1 MNNMNTTTKQ
11 LLKATII
18 ACIAV
23 VTITLL
29 VCNPKHSNNDMAQ
42 NGNLRRLD
50 DSIAALAPS
59 ALQAIEKG
67 MNEADDSTTYYEYML
82 RKALFYSLTEHP
94 ERADTL
100 IDSVKTFVTQQDDGY
115 YATNGTCLSPRLN
128 SLMAGAKAC
137 QAARYMSN
145 HRDPRRIVALNKET
159 YNLLLNSNSKH
170 NLPKTCAN
178 MADAYMLCN
187 DLPNAAKWYQRALFL
202 VDSLELPQKEN
213 ITLYMGLAQIYVT
226 LRNYYKAKFY
236 NDQTEPH
243 VKEMSPSMQAYYVN
257 NLGNYYYFQGDYK
270 NALQTFLRMKK
281 LLEQHGMVRT
291 FDMYLCKINLA
302 DVYLNLGKLNDATA
316 MLDDVE
322 PYFRAQGDNTS
333 IYYCNTIRFGIA
345 VRAGRKKEAGRL
357 MADKTDESLIPYTL
371 VNIRNKYK
379 RRYYELTGNYDKAYA
394 LLNRS
399 IAYNDSIEH
408 NLSNMRTAE
417 IMSRFTTDTL
427 QLHRDLAIEHKN
439 AEIQSIKFTST
450 LAISIAV
457 TSILL
462 LILWYLYLRKRR
474 FKIQLRMMSLKLDNV
489 RNRISPHFMF
499 NVLNNR
505 IIKSDVKESNEL
517 TELAQLIRA
526 NLDMSSTLGVELQKE
541 LEFVQQ
547 YIRVES
553 YLMGDDFHFNIDI
566 APDVD
571 ASSVRIP
578 SMFIQIMTEN
588 SIKHAL
594 RNKEGIKLL
603 SITVRREQHNT
614 VIKVTDNGPGF
625 NPATLRRKTGMNII
639 SQTIAVIN
647 VRNKDKIRFAIRN
660 IYSPDGQQTKGC
672 EATLKVPDG
681 VKIESNKQSYRV
693 KQTI

>member
-50 DSIAALAPS
+50 DSIATLAPS
-59 ALQAIEKG
+59 ALQAIERG
-67 MNEADDSTTYYEYML
+67 MNEANDSTTYYEYVL
-82 RKALFYSLTEHP
+82 REARYYSLTERP

-100 IDSVKTFVTQQDDGY
+100 IDRVTAFVMHQDDGY
-115 YATNGTCLSPRLN
+115 YAINGTCLSPRLN

-145 HRDPRRIVALNKET
+145 HRNPRRIVALNRET

-178 MADAYMLCN
+178 MADAFLLCN
-187 DLPNAAKWYQRALFL
+187 DLPNAAKWYRRALFL
-202 VDSLELPQKEN
+202 VDSLDLPQKEN
-213 ITLYMGLAQIYVT
+213 ITLYMGLAQIYLT
-226 LRNYYKAKFY
+226 LRNYNKAKLY
-236 NDQTEPH
+236 YDQTEPH
-243 VKEMSPSMQAYYVN
+243 VKEMSPSMQAYYIN
-257 NLGNYYYFQGDYK
+257 NLGNFYYFQGDYK
-270 NALQTFLRMKK
+270 HALLTFLRMKK
-281 LLEQHGMVRT
+281 MLERHGMVRT

-345 VRAGRKKEAGRL
+345 VRAGRMQEAGRL

-371 VNIRNKYK
+371 VNIRNRYK

-408 NLSNMRTAE
+408 NLSNMRSAE

-474 FKIQLRMMSLKLDNV
+474 FKMQLRMMNLKLDNI

-614 VIKVTDNGPGF
+614 VIRVTDNGPGF

-681 VKIESNKQSYRV
+681 VKIE
-693 KQTI
+693 

>member
-42 NGNLRRLD
+42 NGNMRWLD

-59 ALQAIEKG
+59 ALQAIERG
-67 MNEADDSTTYYEYML
+67 MNEANDSTTYYEYVL
-82 RKALFYSLTEHP
+82 REARYYSLTERP

-100 IDSVKTFVTQQDDGY
+100 IDRVTAFVMHQDDGY
-115 YATNGTCLSPRLN
+115 YAINGTCLSPRLN
-128 SLMAGAKAC
+128 SLIAGTKAC
-137 QAARYMSN
+137 QAARDMSC
-145 HRDPRRIVALNKET
+145 HRDPRHIVSLYNDT
-159 YNLLLNSNSKH
+159 YQLLLNSNSKH

-178 MADAYMLCN
+178 MADAFLLCN
-187 DLPNAAKWYQRALFL
+187 DLPNAAKWYRRALFL
-202 VDSLELPQKEN
+202 VDSLDLPQKEN
-213 ITLYMGLAQIYVT
+213 ITLYMGLAQIYLT
-226 LRNYYKAKFY
+226 LRNYNKAKLY
-236 NDQTEPH
+236 YDQTKPH
-243 VKEMSPSMQAYYVN
+243 VKDMSPSMQAYYIN
-257 NLGNYYYFQGDYK
+257 NLGNFYYFQGDYK
-270 NALQTFLRMKK
+270 HALLTFLRMKK
-281 LLEQHGMVRT
+281 MLEQHGMVRT

-302 DVYLNLGKLNDATA
+302 DVFLNLGKLNDATA

-345 VRAGRKKEAGRL
+345 VRAGRMQEAGRL
-357 MADKTDESLIPYTL
+357 MANKTDESLIPYTL
-371 VNIRNKYK
+371 VNIRNRYK

-408 NLSNMRTAE
+408 NLSNMRTTE

-474 FKIQLRMMSLKLDNV
+474 FKIQLRMMNLKLDNI

-578 SMFIQIMTEN
+578 SMFIQILTEN
-588 SIKHAL
+588 AIKHAL

-614 VIKVTDNGPGF
+614 VIRVTDNGPGF

-681 VKIESNKQSYRV
+681 VKIE
-693 KQTI
+693 

>member
-59 ALQAIEKG
+59 ALQAIERG
-67 MNEADDSTTYYEYML
+67 MNEANDSTTYYEYVL
-82 RKALFYSLTEHP
+82 REARYYSLTERP

-100 IDSVKTFVTQQDDGY
+100 IDRVTAFVMHQDDGY
-115 YATNGTCLSPRLN
+115 YAINGTCLSPRLN

-145 HRDPRRIVALNKET
+145 HRDPRRIVALNNET

-178 MADAYMLCN
+178 MADAYLLCN
-187 DLPNAAKWYQRALFL
+187 DLPNAAKWYRRALFL
-202 VDSLELPQKEN
+202 VDSLDLPQKEN
-213 ITLYMGLAQIYVT
+213 ITLYMGLAQIYLT
-226 LRNYYKAKFY
+226 LRDYNKAKLY
-236 NDQTEPH
+236 YDQTEPH
-243 VKEMSPSMQAYYVN
+243 VKDMSPSMQAYYIN
-257 NLGNYYYFQGDYK
+257 NLGNFYYFQGDYK
-270 NALQTFLRMKK
+270 HALLTFLRMKK
-281 LLEQHGMVRT
+281 MLEQHGMVRT

-302 DVYLNLGKLNDATA
+302 DVFLNLGKLNDATA

-345 VRAGRKKEAGRL
+345 VRAGRMQEAGRI
-357 MADKTDESLIPYTL
+357 MADKIDESLIPYTL
-371 VNIRNKYK
+371 VNIRNRYK

-474 FKIQLRMMSLKLDNV
+474 LKIQLRMMNLKLDNI

-505 IIKSDVKESNEL
+505 IIKSDIKESNEL

-571 ASSVRIP
+571 AGSVRIP
-578 SMFIQIMTEN
+578 SMFIQILTEN
-588 SIKHAL
+588 AIKHAL

-614 VIKVTDNGPGF
+614 VIRVTDNGPGF
-625 NPATLRRKTGMNII
+625 NHATLRRKTGMNII

-681 VKIESNKQSYRV
+681 VKIE
-693 KQTI
+693 

>member
-59 ALQAIEKG
+59 ALQAIERG
-67 MNEADDSTTYYEYML
+67 MNEANDSTTYYEYVL
-82 RKALFYSLTEHP
+82 REARYYRLTERP

-100 IDSVKTFVTQQDDGY
+100 IDRVTAFVMHQDDGY
-115 YATNGTCLSPRLN
+115 YAINGTCLSPRLN

-145 HRDPRRIVALNKET
+145 HRDPRRIVALNRET

-178 MADAYMLCN
+178 MADAYLLCN
-187 DLPNAAKWYQRALFL
+187 DLPNAAKWYRRALFL
-202 VDSLELPQKEN
+202 VDSLDLPQKEN
-213 ITLYMGLAQIYVT
+213 ITLYMGLAQIYLT
-226 LRNYYKAKFY
+226 LRNYNKAKLY
-236 NDQTEPH
+236 YDQTEPH
-243 VKEMSPSMQAYYVN
+243 VKEMSPSMQAYYIN
-257 NLGNYYYFQGDYK
+257 NLGNFYYFQGDYK
-270 NALQTFLRMKK
+270 HALLTFLRMKK
-281 LLEQHGMVRT
+281 MLEQHGMVRT

-302 DVYLNLGKLNDATA
+302 DVFLNLGKLNDATA

-345 VRAGRKKEAGRL
+345 VRAGRMQEAGRL

-371 VNIRNKYK
+371 VNIRNRYK

-394 LLNRS
+394 LLNKS

-408 NLSNMRTAE
+408 NLSNMRSAE

-474 FKIQLRMMSLKLDNV
+474 FKIQLRMMNLKLDNI

-578 SMFIQIMTEN
+578 SMFIQILTEN
-588 SIKHAL
+588 AIKHAL

-614 VIKVTDNGPGF
+614 VIRVTDNGPGF

-681 VKIESNKQSYRV
+681 VKIE
-693 KQTI
+693 

>member
-59 ALQAIEKG
+59 ALQAIERG
-67 MNEADDSTTYYEYML
+67 MNEANDSTTYYEYVL
-82 RKALFYSLTEHP
+82 REARYYRLTERP

-100 IDSVKTFVTQQDDGY
+100 IDRVTAFVMHQDDGY
-115 YATNGTCLSPRLN
+115 YAINGTCLSPRLN

-178 MADAYMLCN
+178 MADAYLLCN
-187 DLPNAAKWYQRALFL
+187 DLPNAAKWYRRALFL
-202 VDSLELPQKEN
+202 VDSLDLPQKEN

-226 LRNYYKAKFY
+226 LRNYDKAKLY
-236 NDQTEPH
+236 YDQTEPH
-243 VKEMSPSMQAYYVN
+243 VKEMSPSMQAYYTN
-257 NLGNYYYFQGDYK
+257 NLGNYYYYQDDYK
-270 NALQTFLRMKK
+270 NALQSFLRMKK

-322 PYFRAQGDNTS
+322 PYFRAHGDNTS

-345 VRAGRKKEAGRL
+345 VRAGRMQEAGRI

-371 VNIRNKYK
+371 VNIRNRYK

-394 LLNRS
+394 LLNKS

-427 QLHRDLAIEHKN
+427 QLHHDLAIEHKN

-474 FKIQLRMMSLKLDNV
+474 FKVQLRMMNLKLDNV

-578 SMFIQIMTEN
+578 SMFIQILTEN
-588 SIKHAL
+588 AIKHAL

-614 VIKVTDNGPGF
+614 VIRVTDNGPGF
-625 NPATLRRKTGMNII
+625 NHATLHRKTGMNII

-681 VKIESNKQSYRV
+681 VKIE
-693 KQTI
+693 

>member
-59 ALQAIEKG
+59 ALQAIERG
-67 MNEADDSTTYYEYML
+67 MNEANDSTTYYEYVL
-82 RKALFYSLTEHP
+82 REARYYSLTERP

-100 IDSVKTFVTQQDDGY
+100 IDRVTAFVMHQDDGY
-115 YATNGTCLSPRLN
+115 YAINGTCLSPRLN
-128 SLMAGAKAC
+128 SLIAGAKAC

-145 HRDPRRIVALNKET
+145 HRDPRRIVALNRET
-159 YNLLLNSNSKH
+159 YNLLLNSDSKH

-187 DLPNAAKWYQRALFL
+187 DLPNAAKWYRRALFL
-202 VDSLELPQKEN
+202 VDSLDLPQKEN
-213 ITLYMGLAQIYVT
+213 ITLYMGLAQIYLT
-226 LRNYYKAKFY
+226 LRNYNKAKLY
-236 NDQTEPH
+236 YDQTEPH
-243 VKEMSPSMQAYYVN
+243 VKEMSPSMQAYYIN
-257 NLGNYYYFQGDYK
+257 NLGNFYYFQGDYK
-270 NALQTFLRMKK
+270 HALLTFLRMKK
-281 LLEQHGMVRT
+281 MLEQHSMVRT

-322 PYFRAQGDNTS
+322 PYFRTQGDNTS

-345 VRAGRKKEAGRL
+345 VRAGRMQEAGRL

-371 VNIRNKYK
+371 VNIRNRYK
-379 RRYYELTGNYDKAYA
+379 RRYYELTGDYSKAYA

-408 NLSNMRTAE
+408 NLSNMRSAE

-474 FKIQLRMMSLKLDNV
+474 FKIQLRMMNLKLDNI

-547 YIRVES
+547 YVRVES
-553 YLMGDDFHFNIDI
+553 YLMGDDFNFNIDI

-578 SMFIQIMTEN
+578 SMFIQILTEN
-588 SIKHAL
+588 AIKHAL

-614 VIKVTDNGPGF
+614 VIRVTDNGPGF

-681 VKIESNKQSYRV
+681 VKIE
-693 KQTI
+693 

>member
-243 VKEMSPSMQAYYVN
+243 VKEMSPSMQAYYIN
-257 NLGNYYYFQGDYK
+257 NLGNFYYFQGDYK
-270 NALQTFLRMKK
+270 HALLTFLRMKK
-281 LLEQHGMVRT
+281 MLERHGMVRT

-302 DVYLNLGKLNDATA
+302 DVFLNLGKLNDATS

-345 VRAGRKKEAGRL
+345 VRAGRMQEAGRL

-371 VNIRNKYK
+371 VNIRNRYK

-394 LLNRS
+394 LLNKS

-408 NLSNMRTAE
+408 NLSNMRSAE

-474 FKIQLRMMSLKLDNV
+474 FKIQLRMMNLKLDNV

-578 SMFIQIMTEN
+578 SMFIQILTEN
-588 SIKHAL
+588 AIKHAL

-614 VIKVTDNGPGF
+614 VIRVTDNGPGF

-681 VKIESNKQSYRV
+681 VKIE
-693 KQTI
+693 

>member
-42 NGNLRRLD
+42 NGNMRWLD

-59 ALQAIEKG
+59 ALQAIERG
-67 MNEADDSTTYYEYML
+67 MNEANDSTTYYEYVL
-82 RKALFYSLTEHP
+82 REARYYSLTERP

-100 IDSVKTFVTQQDDGY
+100 IDRVTAFVMHQDDGY
-115 YATNGTCLSPRLN
+115 YAINGTCLSPRLN
-128 SLMAGAKAC
+128 SLIAGTKAC
-137 QAARYMSN
+137 QAARDMSC
-145 HRDPRRIVALNKET
+145 HRDPRHIVSLYNDT
-159 YNLLLNSNSKH
+159 YQLLLNSDSKH

-178 MADAYMLCN
+178 MADAFLLCN
-187 DLPNAAKWYQRALFL
+187 DLPNAAKWYRRALFL
-202 VDSLELPQKEN
+202 VDSLDLPQKEN
-213 ITLYMGLAQIYVT
+213 ITLYMGLAQIYLT
-226 LRNYYKAKFY
+226 LRNYNKAKLY
-236 NDQTEPH
+236 YDQTEPH
-243 VKEMSPSMQAYYVN
+243 VKEMSPSMQAYYIN
-257 NLGNYYYFQGDYK
+257 NLGNFYYFQGDYK
-270 NALQTFLRMKK
+270 HALLTFLRMKK
-281 LLEQHGMVRT
+281 MLEQHGMVRT

-302 DVYLNLGKLNDATA
+302 DVFLNLGKLNDATA

-345 VRAGRKKEAGRL
+345 VRAGRMQEAGRL

-371 VNIRNKYK
+371 VNIRNRYK

-399 IAYNDSIEH
+399 ISYNDSIEH
-408 NLSNMRTAE
+408 NLSNMRSAE

-474 FKIQLRMMSLKLDNV
+474 FKMQLRMMNLKLDNI

-578 SMFIQIMTEN
+578 SMFIQILTEN
-588 SIKHAL
+588 AIKHAL

-614 VIKVTDNGPGF
+614 VIRVTDNGPGF

-681 VKIESNKQSYRV
+681 VKIE
-693 KQTI
+693 

>member
-42 NGNLRRLD
+42 NGNMRWLD

-59 ALQAIEKG
+59 ALQAIERG
-67 MNEADDSTTYYEYML
+67 MNEANDSTTYYEYVL
-82 RKALFYSLTEHP
+82 REARYYSLTERP

-100 IDSVKTFVTQQDDGY
+100 IDRVTAFVMHQDDGY
-115 YATNGTCLSPRLN
+115 YAINGTCLSPRLN
-128 SLMAGAKAC
+128 SLIAGAKAC

-145 HRDPRRIVALNKET
+145 HRDPRHIVSLYNDT
-159 YNLLLNSNSKH
+159 YQLLLNSDSKH

-178 MADAYMLCN
+178 MADAFLLCN
-187 DLPNAAKWYQRALFL
+187 DLPNAAKWYRRALFL
-202 VDSLELPQKEN
+202 VDSLDLPQKEN
-213 ITLYMGLAQIYVT
+213 ITLYMGLAQIYLT
-226 LRNYYKAKFY
+226 LRNYNKAKLY
-236 NDQTEPH
+236 YDQTEPH
-243 VKEMSPSMQAYYVN
+243 VKEMSPSMQAYYIN
-257 NLGNYYYFQGDYK
+257 NLGNFYYFQGDYK
-270 NALQTFLRMKK
+270 HALLTFLRMKK
-281 LLEQHGMVRT
+281 MLEQHGMVRT

-322 PYFRAQGDNTS
+322 PYSRAQGDNTS

-345 VRAGRKKEAGRL
+345 VRAGRMQEAEHL

-371 VNIRNKYK
+371 VNIRNRYK

-408 NLSNMRTAE
+408 NLSNMRTTE

-474 FKIQLRMMSLKLDNV
+474 FKIQLRMMNLKLDNI

-547 YIRVES
+547 YVRVES

-578 SMFIQIMTEN
+578 SMFIQILTEN
-588 SIKHAL
+588 AIKHAL
-594 RNKEGIKLL
+594 RNKQGIKLL

-614 VIKVTDNGPGF
+614 VIRVTDNGPGF

-647 VRNKDKIRFAIRN
+647 VRNKVKIRFAIRN
-660 IYSPDGQQTKGC
+660 IYSPDRQQTKGC

-681 VKIESNKQSYRV
+681 AKIE
-693 KQTI
+693 

>member
-1 MNNMNTTTKQ
+1 MKKMNTTIKQ
-11 LLKATII
+11 LLKAITT

-23 VTITLL
+23 IIIALQA
-29 VCNPKHSNNDMAQ
+29 CNAKQSNDETAE
-42 NGNLRRLD
+42 NGNMRWLD

-82 RKALFYSLTEHP
+82 RKAQYYSLTDSP

-137 QAARYMSN
+137 QAARYMSV
-145 HRDPRRIVALNKET
+145 HRDPRRIVALNNET
-159 YNLLLNSNSKH
+159 YNLLLNSDSKH

-187 DLPNAAKWYQRALFL
+187 DLPNAAKWYRRALFL

-213 ITLYMGLAQIYVT
+213 ITLYMGLAQIYLT
-226 LRNYYKAKFY
+226 LRNYSKAKFY

-302 DVYLNLGKLNDATA
+302 DVYLNLGKLDKATA

-322 PYFRAQGDNTS
+322 PYFIAHGDNTS

-345 VRAGRKKEAGRL
+345 VRAGRMHEAERL
-357 MADKTDESLIPYTL
+357 MADKTDDSLIPYTL

-379 RRYYELTGNYDKAYA
+379 RRYYELTGDYSKAYA

-399 IAYNDSIEH
+399 IAYNDSIEQ
-408 NLSNMRTAE
+408 NLSNMRSAE
-417 IMSRFTTDTL
+417 ILSRFTTDTL
-427 QLHRDLAIEHKN
+427 QLHHDLAIEHKN

-474 FKIQLRMMSLKLDNV
+474 FKMQLRMMNLKLDNV

-578 SMFIQIMTEN
+578 SMFIQILTEN
-588 SIKHAL
+588 TIKHAL

-614 VIKVTDNGPGF
+614 VIRVTDNGPGF

-660 IYSPDGQQTKGC
+660 ICSPDGQQIKGC

-681 VKIESNKQSYRV
+681 VKIE
-693 KQTI
+693 

>member
-1 MNNMNTTTKQ
+1 
-11 LLKATII
+11 
-18 ACIAV
+18 
-23 VTITLL
+23 
-29 VCNPKHSNNDMAQ
+29 
-42 NGNLRRLD
+42 
-50 DSIAALAPS
+50 
-59 ALQAIEKG
+59 
-67 MNEADDSTTYYEYML
+67 MNEANDSTTYYEYVL
-82 RKALFYSLTEHP
+82 REARYYRLTERP

-100 IDSVKTFVTQQDDGY
+100 IDRVTAFVMHQDDGY
-115 YATNGTCLSPRLN
+115 YAINGTCLSPRLN

-145 HRDPRRIVALNKET
+145 HRDPRRIVALNRET

-178 MADAYMLCN
+178 MADAYLLCN
-187 DLPNAAKWYQRALFL
+187 DLTNAAKWYRRALFL
-202 VDSLELPQKEN
+202 VDSLDLPQKEN
-213 ITLYMGLAQIYVT
+213 ITLYMGLAQIYLT
-226 LRNYYKAKFY
+226 LRNYNKAKLY
-236 NDQTEPH
+236 YDQTEPH
-243 VKEMSPSMQAYYVN
+243 VKEMSPSMQAYYIN
-257 NLGNYYYFQGDYK
+257 NLGNFYYFQGDYK
-270 NALQTFLRMKK
+270 HALLTFLRMKK
-281 LLEQHGMVRT
+281 MLEQHGMVRT

-345 VRAGRKKEAGRL
+345 VRAGRMQEAGRL

-371 VNIRNKYK
+371 VNIRNRYK

-408 NLSNMRTAE
+408 NLSNMRSAE

-474 FKIQLRMMSLKLDNV
+474 FKIQLRMMNLKLDNI

-578 SMFIQIMTEN
+578 SMFIQILTEN
-588 SIKHAL
+588 AIKHAL

-614 VIKVTDNGPGF
+614 VIRVTDNGPGF

-681 VKIESNKQSYRV
+681 VKIE
-693 KQTI
+693 

>member
-59 ALQAIEKG
+59 ALQAIERG
-67 MNEADDSTTYYEYML
+67 MNEANDSTTYYEYVL
-82 RKALFYSLTEHP
+82 REARYYSLTERP

-100 IDSVKTFVTQQDDGY
+100 IDRVTAFVMHQDDGY

-187 DLPNAAKWYQRALFL
+187 DLPNAAKWYRRALFL
-202 VDSLELPQKEN
+202 VDSLDLPQKEN

-345 VRAGRKKEAGRL
+345 VKAGRMKEAGRL
-357 MADKTDESLIPYTL
+357 MTDKTDESLIPYTL
-371 VNIRNKYK
+371 VNIRNRYK

-408 NLSNMRTAE
+408 NLSNMRSAE

-474 FKIQLRMMSLKLDNV
+474 FKIQLRMMNLKLDNI

-547 YIRVES
+547 YVRVES
-553 YLMGDDFHFNIDI
+553 YLMGDDFNFSIDI

-571 ASSVRIP
+571 TSRVKIP

-594 RNKEGIKLL
+594 RNKEGVKLL

-614 VIKVTDNGPGF
+614 VIRVTDNGPGF

-681 VKIESNKQSYRV
+681 VKIE
-693 KQTI
+693 

>member
-1 MNNMNTTTKQ
+1 MKKMNTTIKQ
-11 LLKATII
+11 LLQAITT

-23 VTITLL
+23 IIIALQA
-29 VCNPKHSNNDMAQ
+29 CNAKQSNDETAQ
-42 NGNLRRLD
+42 NGNMRWLD

-82 RKALFYSLTEHP
+82 RKAQYYSLTDSP

-137 QAARYMSN
+137 QAARYMSV
-145 HRDPRRIVALNKET
+145 HRDPRRIVALNNET
-159 YNLLLNSNSKH
+159 YNLLLNSDSKH

-187 DLPNAAKWYQRALFL
+187 DLPNAAKWYRRALFL

-213 ITLYMGLAQIYVT
+213 ITLYMGLAQIYLT
-226 LRNYYKAKFY
+226 LRNYSKAKFY

-345 VRAGRKKEAGRL
+345 VRAGRMHEAERL
-357 MADKTDESLIPYTL
+357 MADKTDDSLIPYTL

-379 RRYYELTGNYDKAYA
+379 RRYYELTGDYSKAYA

-399 IAYNDSIEH
+399 IAYNDSIEQ
-408 NLSNMRTAE
+408 NLSNMRSAE
-417 IMSRFTTDTL
+417 ILSRFTTDTL
-427 QLHRDLAIEHKN
+427 QLHHDLAIEHKN

-474 FKIQLRMMSLKLDNV
+474 FKMQLRMMNLKLDNV

-547 YIRVES
+547 YVRVES

-578 SMFIQIMTEN
+578 SMFIQILTEN
-588 SIKHAL
+588 AIKHAL
-594 RNKEGIKLL
+594 RNKEGVKLL

-614 VIKVTDNGPGF
+614 VIRVTDNGPGF
-625 NPATLRRKTGMNII
+625 NPVTLRRKTGMNII

-660 IYSPDGQQTKGC
+660 ICSPDGQQIKGC

-681 VKIESNKQSYRV
+681 VKIE
-693 KQTI
+693 

>member
-59 ALQAIEKG
+59 ALQAIERG
-67 MNEADDSTTYYEYML
+67 MNEANDSTTYYEYVL
-82 RKALFYSLTEHP
+82 REARYYSLTERP

-100 IDSVKTFVTQQDDGY
+100 IDRVTAFVMHQDGGY
-115 YATNGTCLSPRLN
+115 YAINGTCLSPRFN
-128 SLMAGAKAC
+128 SLIAGTKAC
-137 QAARYMSN
+137 QAARDMSC
-145 HRDPRRIVALNKET
+145 HRDPRHIVSLYNDT
-159 YNLLLNSNSKH
+159 YQLLLNSDSKH

-178 MADAYMLCN
+178 MADAFLLCN
-187 DLPNAAKWYQRALFL
+187 DLPNAAKWYRRALFL
-202 VDSLELPQKEN
+202 VDSLDLPQKEN
-213 ITLYMGLAQIYVT
+213 ITLYMGLAQIYLT
-226 LRNYYKAKFY
+226 LRNYNKAKLY
-236 NDQTEPH
+236 YDQTEPH
-243 VKEMSPSMQAYYVN
+243 VKEMSPSMQAYYIN
-257 NLGNYYYFQGDYK
+257 NLGNFYYFQGDYK
-270 NALQTFLRMKK
+270 HALLTFLRMKK
-281 LLEQHGMVRT
+281 MLERHGMVRT

-345 VRAGRKKEAGRL
+345 VRAGRMQEAGRL

-371 VNIRNKYK
+371 VNIRNRYK

-408 NLSNMRTAE
+408 NLSNMRSAE

-457 TSILL
+457 TSLLL

-474 FKIQLRMMSLKLDNV
+474 FKMQLRMMNLKLDNI

-571 ASSVRIP
+571 TSRVKIP
-578 SMFIQIMTEN
+578 SMFIQILTEN
-588 SIKHAL
+588 AIKHAL
-594 RNKEGIKLL
+594 RNKQGIKLL

-614 VIKVTDNGPGF
+614 VIRVTDNGPGF

-660 IYSPDGQQTKGC
+660 IYIPDGQQTKGC

-681 VKIESNKQSYRV
+681 VKIE
-693 KQTI
+693 

>member
-1 MNNMNTTTKQ
+1 MKKMNTIAKQ
-11 LLKATII
+11 LLQATTTACMAVIII
-18 ACIAV
+18 ALQA
-23 VTITLL
+23 
-29 VCNPKHSNNDMAQ
+29 CNPKQDNDQTAE
-42 NGNLRRLD
+42 NSNLRWLD

-67 MNEADDSTTYYEYML
+67 MNEANDSTTYYEYML

-100 IDSVKTFVTQQDDGY
+100 IDRVTAFVMHQDDGY
-115 YATNGTCLSPRLN
+115 YAINGTCLSPRLN

-145 HRDPRRIVALNKET
+145 HRDPRRIVALNRET
-159 YNLLLNSNSKH
+159 YNLLLNSDSKH

-178 MADAYMLCN
+178 MADAYMQCN

-243 VKEMSPSMQAYYVN
+243 VKEMSPSMQAYYIN
-257 NLGNYYYFQGDYK
+257 NLGNFYYFQGDYK
-270 NALQTFLRMKK
+270 HALLTFLRMKK
-281 LLEQHGMVRT
+281 MLERHGMVRT

-302 DVYLNLGKLNDATA
+302 DVFLNLGKLNDATA

-345 VRAGRKKEAGRL
+345 VRAGRMQEAGRL

-371 VNIRNKYK
+371 VNIRNRYK
-379 RRYYELTGNYDKAYA
+379 RRYYEHIGDYSKAYA

-408 NLSNMRTAE
+408 NLSNMRSAE

-474 FKIQLRMMSLKLDNV
+474 FKIQLRMMNLKLDNV

-547 YIRVES
+547 YVRVES

-578 SMFIQIMTEN
+578 SMFIQILTEN
-588 SIKHAL
+588 AIKHAL
-594 RNKEGIKLL
+594 RNKGGIKLL

-614 VIKVTDNGPGF
+614 VIRVTDNGPGF

-681 VKIESNKQSYRV
+681 VKIE
-693 KQTI
+693 

>member
-1 MNNMNTTTKQ
+1 MKKMNTIAKQ
-11 LLKATII
+11 LLQATTTACMAVIII
-18 ACIAV
+18 ALQA
-23 VTITLL
+23 
-29 VCNPKHSNNDMAQ
+29 CNPKQDNDQTAE
-42 NGNLRRLD
+42 NSNLRWLD

-100 IDSVKTFVTQQDDGY
+100 IDRVTAFVMHQDNGY
-115 YATNGTCLSPRLN
+115 YAINGTCLSPRLN

-145 HRDPRRIVALNKET
+145 HRDPRRIVALNRET
-159 YNLLLNSNSKH
+159 YNLLLNSDSKH

-187 DLPNAAKWYQRALFL
+187 DLPNAAKWYRRALFL

-571 ASSVRIP
+571 TSKVKIP

-614 VIKVTDNGPGF
+614 VIRVTDNGPRF

-681 VKIESNKQSYRV
+681 VKIE
-693 KQTI
+693 

>member
-42 NGNLRRLD
+42 NGNLRWLD

-59 ALQAIEKG
+59 ALQAIERG
-67 MNEADDSTTYYEYML
+67 MNEANDSTTYYEYVL
-82 RKALFYSLTEHP
+82 REARYYSLTERP

-100 IDSVKTFVTQQDDGY
+100 IDRVTAFVMHQDDGY
-115 YATNGTCLSPRLN
+115 YAINGTCLSPRLN

-145 HRDPRRIVALNKET
+145 HRNPRRIVSLYNDT
-159 YNLLLNSNSKH
+159 YQLLLNSDSKH

-178 MADAYMLCN
+178 MADAFLLCN
-187 DLPNAAKWYQRALFL
+187 DLPNAAKWYRRALFL
-202 VDSLELPQKEN
+202 VDSLDLPQKEN
-213 ITLYMGLAQIYVT
+213 ITLYMGLAQIYLT
-226 LRNYYKAKFY
+226 LRNYNKAKLY
-236 NDQTEPH
+236 YDQTEPH
-243 VKEMSPSMQAYYVN
+243 VKEMSPSMQAYYIN
-257 NLGNYYYFQGDYK
+257 NLGNFYYFQGDYK
-270 NALQTFLRMKK
+270 HALLTFLRMKK
-281 LLEQHGMVRT
+281 MLEQHGMVRT

-302 DVYLNLGKLNDATA
+302 DVFLNLGKLNDATA
-316 MLDDVE
+316 MLDEVE

-345 VRAGRKKEAGRL
+345 VRAGRMQEAGRL

-371 VNIRNKYK
+371 VNIRNRYK
-379 RRYYELTGNYDKAYA
+379 RRYYELTGDYSKAYA

-399 IAYNDSIEH
+399 ISYNDSIEH
-408 NLSNMRTAE
+408 NLSNMRSAE

-474 FKIQLRMMSLKLDNV
+474 FKIQLRMMNLKLDNI

-553 YLMGDDFHFNIDI
+553 YLMGDDFNFSIDI

-571 ASSVRIP
+571 TSRVKIP

-614 VIKVTDNGPGF
+614 VIRVTDNGPGF

-681 VKIESNKQSYRV
+681 VKIE
-693 KQTI
+693 

>member
-1 MNNMNTTTKQ
+1 MKKMNTTIKQ
-11 LLKATII
+11 LLKAITT

-23 VTITLL
+23 IIIALQA
-29 VCNPKHSNNDMAQ
+29 CNAKQSNDETAQ
-42 NGNLRRLD
+42 NGNMRWLD

-82 RKALFYSLTEHP
+82 RKAQYYSLTDGP

-115 YATNGTCLSPRLN
+115 YATNRTCLSPRLN

-137 QAARYMSN
+137 QAARYMSV
-145 HRDPRRIVALNKET
+145 HRDPRRIVALNNET
-159 YNLLLNSNSKH
+159 YNLLLNSDSKH

-187 DLPNAAKWYQRALFL
+187 DLPNAAKWYRRALFL

-213 ITLYMGLAQIYVT
+213 ITLYMGLAQIYLT
-226 LRNYYKAKFY
+226 LRNYSKAKFY

-302 DVYLNLGKLNDATA
+302 DVYLNLGKLDKATA

-322 PYFRAQGDNTS
+322 PYFIAQGDNTS

-345 VRAGRKKEAGRL
+345 VRAGRMHEAERL
-357 MADKTDESLIPYTL
+357 MADKTDDSLIPYTL

-379 RRYYELTGNYDKAYA
+379 RRYYELTGDYSKAYA

-399 IAYNDSIEH
+399 IAYNDSIEQ
-408 NLSNMRTAE
+408 NLSNMRSAE
-417 IMSRFTTDTL
+417 ILSRFTTDTL
-427 QLHRDLAIEHKN
+427 QLHHDLAIEHKN

-474 FKIQLRMMSLKLDNV
+474 FKMQLRMMNLKLDNV

-547 YIRVES
+547 YVRVES

-578 SMFIQIMTEN
+578 SMFIQILTEN
-588 SIKHAL
+588 AIKHAL
-594 RNKEGIKLL
+594 RNKEGVKLL

-614 VIKVTDNGPGF
+614 VIRVTDNGPGF

-647 VRNKDKIRFAIRN
+647 VRNKVKIRFAIRN
-660 IYSPDGQQTKGC
+660 ICSPDGQQIKGC

-681 VKIESNKQSYRV
+681 VKIE
-693 KQTI
+693 

>member
-42 NGNLRRLD
+42 NGNMRWLD

-59 ALQAIEKG
+59 ALQAIERG
-67 MNEADDSTTYYEYML
+67 MNEANDSTTYYEYVL
-82 RKALFYSLTEHP
+82 REARYYSLTERP

-100 IDSVKTFVTQQDDGY
+100 IDRVTAFVMHQDDGY
-115 YATNGTCLSPRLN
+115 YAINGTCLSPRLN
-128 SLMAGAKAC
+128 SLIAGAKAC

-145 HRDPRRIVALNKET
+145 HRDPRHIVSLYNDT
-159 YNLLLNSNSKH
+159 YQLLLNSDSKH

-178 MADAYMLCN
+178 MADAFLLCN
-187 DLPNAAKWYQRALFL
+187 DLPNAAKWYRRALFL
-202 VDSLELPQKEN
+202 VDSLDLPQKEN
-213 ITLYMGLAQIYVT
+213 ITLYMGLAQIYLT
-226 LRNYYKAKFY
+226 LRNYNKAKLY
-236 NDQTEPH
+236 YDQTEPH
-243 VKEMSPSMQAYYVN
+243 VKEMSPSMQAYYIN
-257 NLGNYYYFQGDYK
+257 NLGNFYYFQGDYK
-270 NALQTFLRMKK
+270 HALLTFLRMKK
-281 LLEQHGMVRT
+281 MLEQHGMVRT

-302 DVYLNLGKLNDATA
+302 DVFLNLGKLNDATA

-345 VRAGRKKEAGRL
+345 VRAGRMQEAGRL

-371 VNIRNKYK
+371 VNIRNRYK

-408 NLSNMRTAE
+408 NLSNMRTTE

-474 FKIQLRMMSLKLDNV
+474 FKIQLRMMNLKLDNI

-553 YLMGDDFHFNIDI
+553 YLMGDNFNFSIDI

-571 ASSVRIP
+571 TSRVKIP
-578 SMFIQIMTEN
+578 SMFIQILTEN
-588 SIKHAL
+588 AIKHAL

-614 VIKVTDNGPGF
+614 VIRVTDNGPGF

-681 VKIESNKQSYRV
+681 VKIE
-693 KQTI
+693 

>member
-59 ALQAIEKG
+59 ALQAIERG
-67 MNEADDSTTYYEYML
+67 MNEANDSTTYYEYVL
-82 RKALFYSLTEHP
+82 REARYYSLTERP

-100 IDSVKTFVTQQDDGY
+100 IDRVTAFVMHQDDGY
-115 YATNGTCLSPRLN
+115 YAINGTCLSPRLN

-474 FKIQLRMMSLKLDNV
+474 FKIQLRMMNLKLDNI

-547 YIRVES
+547 YVRVES

-578 SMFIQIMTEN
+578 SMFIQILTEN
-588 SIKHAL
+588 AIKHAL
-594 RNKEGIKLL
+594 RNKGGIKLL

-614 VIKVTDNGPGF
+614 VIRVTDNGPGF

-681 VKIESNKQSYRV
+681 VKIE
-693 KQTI
+693 

>member
-42 NGNLRRLD
+42 NGNLRWLD

-82 RKALFYSLTEHP
+82 RKARYYSLTERP

-100 IDSVKTFVTQQDDGY
+100 IDRVTAFVMHQDDGY
-115 YATNGTCLSPRLN
+115 YAINGTCLSPRLN

-137 QAARYMSN
+137 QAARYMSV
-145 HRDPRRIVALNKET
+145 HRDPRRIVALNNET
-159 YNLLLNSNSKH
+159 YNLLLNSDSKH

-187 DLPNAAKWYQRALFL
+187 DLPNAAKWYRRALFL
-202 VDSLELPQKEN
+202 VDSLDLPQKEN
-213 ITLYMGLAQIYVT
+213 ITLYMGLAQIYLT
-226 LRNYYKAKFY
+226 LRNYNKAKLY
-236 NDQTEPH
+236 YDQTEPH
-243 VKEMSPSMQAYYVN
+243 VKDMSPSMQAYYIN
-257 NLGNYYYFQGDYK
+257 NLGNFYYFQGDYK
-270 NALQTFLRMKK
+270 HALLTFLRMKK
-281 LLEQHGMVRT
+281 MLERHGMVRT

-345 VRAGRKKEAGRL
+345 VRAGRMQEAGRL

-371 VNIRNKYK
+371 VNIRNRYK

-394 LLNRS
+394 LLNKS

-427 QLHRDLAIEHKN
+427 QLHHDLAIEHKN

-474 FKIQLRMMSLKLDNV
+474 FKIQLRMMNLKLDNV

-526 NLDMSSTLGVELQKE
+526 NLDMSSTLGVQLQKE

-547 YIRVES
+547 YVRVES

-578 SMFIQIMTEN
+578 SMFIQILTEN
-588 SIKHAL
+588 AIKHAL

-614 VIKVTDNGPGF
+614 VIRVTDNGPGF

-647 VRNKDKIRFAIRN
+647 VRNKDKIRN

-681 VKIESNKQSYRV
+681 VKIE
-693 KQTI
+693 

>member
-1 MNNMNTTTKQ
+1 MNTIAKQ
-11 LLKATII
+11 LLQATTTACMAVIII
-18 ACIAV
+18 ALQA
-23 VTITLL
+23 
-29 VCNPKHSNNDMAQ
+29 CNPKQDNDQTAE
-42 NGNLRRLD
+42 NGNLRWLD

-67 MNEADDSTTYYEYML
+67 MNEADDSTTYYEYIL
-82 RKALFYSLTEHP
+82 RKALFYSLTEHL
-94 ERADTL
+94 ERADSL

-115 YATNGTCLSPRLN
+115 YATNGTFLSPRLN

-145 HRDPRRIVALNKET
+145 HRDPRRIVALNRET

-226 LRNYYKAKFY
+226 LRNYDKAKFY

-243 VKEMSPSMQAYYVN
+243 LKEMSPSMQAYYVN
-257 NLGNYYYFQGDYK
+257 NLGNYYYYQGDYK

-322 PYFRAQGDNTS
+322 PYFRAQDDNTS

-345 VRAGRKKEAGRL
+345 VKAGRMKEAGRI

-371 VNIRNKYK
+371 VNIRNRYK
-379 RRYYELTGNYDKAYA
+379 RRYYEHIGDYSKAYA

-408 NLSNMRTAE
+408 NLSNMRSAE
-417 IMSRFTTDTL
+417 VMSRFTTDTL

-462 LILWYLYLRKRR
+462 LILLYLYLRKRR

-578 SMFIQIMTEN
+578 SMFIQILTEN
-588 SIKHAL
+588 AIKHAL

-614 VIKVTDNGPGF
+614 VIRVTDNGPGF

-681 VKIESNKQSYRV
+681 VKIE
-693 KQTI
+693 

>member
-59 ALQAIEKG
+59 ALQAIERG
-67 MNEADDSTTYYEYML
+67 MNEANDSTTYYEYVL
-82 RKALFYSLTEHP
+82 REARYYRLTERP

-100 IDSVKTFVTQQDDGY
+100 IDRVTAFVMHQDDGY
-115 YATNGTCLSPRLN
+115 YAINGTCLSPRLN

-145 HRDPRRIVALNKET
+145 HRDPRRIVALNRET

-178 MADAYMLCN
+178 MADAYLLCN
-187 DLPNAAKWYQRALFL
+187 DLTNAAKWYRRALFL
-202 VDSLELPQKEN
+202 VDSLDLPQKEN
-213 ITLYMGLAQIYVT
+213 ITLYMGLAQIYLT
-226 LRNYYKAKFY
+226 LRNYNKAKLY
-236 NDQTEPH
+236 YDQTEPH
-243 VKEMSPSMQAYYVN
+243 VKEMSPSMQAYYIN
-257 NLGNYYYFQGDYK
+257 NLGNFYYFQGDYK
-270 NALQTFLRMKK
+270 HALLTFLRMKK
-281 LLEQHGMVRT
+281 MLEQHGMVRT

-345 VRAGRKKEAGRL
+345 VRAGRMQEAGRL

-371 VNIRNKYK
+371 VNIRNRYK

-408 NLSNMRTAE
+408 NLSNMRSAE

-474 FKIQLRMMSLKLDNV
+474 FKIQLRMMNLKLDNI

-547 YIRVES
+547 YVRVES

-578 SMFIQIMTEN
+578 SMFIQILTEN
-588 SIKHAL
+588 AIKHAL
-594 RNKEGIKLL
+594 RNKGGIKLL

-614 VIKVTDNGPGF
+614 VIRVTDNGPGF

-681 VKIESNKQSYRV
+681 VKIE
-693 KQTI
+693 

>member
-59 ALQAIEKG
+59 ALQAIERG

-100 IDSVKTFVTQQDDGY
+100 IDRVTAFVMHQDDGY
-115 YATNGTCLSPRLN
+115 YAINGTCLSPRLN
-128 SLMAGAKAC
+128 SLIAGAKAC

-145 HRDPRRIVALNKET
+145 HRDPRHIVSLYNDT
-159 YNLLLNSNSKH
+159 YQLLLNSDSKH

-178 MADAYMLCN
+178 MADAYLLCN
-187 DLPNAAKWYQRALFL
+187 DLPNAAKWYRRALFL
-202 VDSLELPQKEN
+202 VDSLDLPQKEN

-226 LRNYYKAKFY
+226 LRNYDKAKLY
-236 NDQTEPH
+236 YDQTEPH
-243 VKEMSPSMQAYYVN
+243 VKEMSPSMQAYYIN
-257 NLGNYYYFQGDYK
+257 NLGNYYYYQDDYK
-270 NALQTFLRMKK
+270 NALQSFLRMKK

-302 DVYLNLGKLNDATA
+302 DVYLNLSKLNDATA

-345 VRAGRKKEAGRL
+345 VRAGRMHEAERI
-357 MADKTDESLIPYTL
+357 MADKTDDSLIPYTL

-394 LLNRS
+394 LLNKS

-474 FKIQLRMMSLKLDNV
+474 FKIQLRMMNLKLDNV

-526 NLDMSSTLGVELQKE
+526 NLDMSSTLGVELQKD

-547 YIRVES
+547 YVRVES

-578 SMFIQIMTEN
+578 SMFIQILTEN
-588 SIKHAL
+588 AIKHAL

-614 VIKVTDNGPGF
+614 VIRVTDNGPGF
-625 NPATLRRKTGMNII
+625 NHATLRRKTGMNII

-681 VKIESNKQSYRV
+681 VKIE
-693 KQTI
+693 

>member
-1 MNNMNTTTKQ
+1 MTKTNSYINK
-11 LLKATII
+11 LLKITLIGCLAII
-18 ACIAV
+18 AIAIQSC
-23 VTITLL
+23 TSKQRNEGTAYDD
-29 VCNPKHSNNDMAQ
+29 SM
-42 NGNLRRLD
+42 RWLD

-59 ALQAIEKG
+59 APQAIEHG
-67 MNEADDSTTYYEYML
+67 MREANDSITYYEYKL
-82 RKALFYSLTEHP
+82 RMAMYYSLTDHP

-100 IDSVKTFVTQQDDGY
+100 IKNVKAFAARQDDGF
-115 YATNGTCLSPRLN
+115 YAVNGTCASPRLN

-137 QAARYMSN
+137 EAARDMSI
-145 HRDPRRIVALNKET
+145 HRDPRHIVELYNKT
-159 YNLLLNSNSKH
+159 YKLLLNSDSKH

-187 DLPNAAKWYQRALFL
+187 DLPNAAKWYRRALFL

-226 LRNYYKAKFY
+226 LHNYGKAKFY

-243 VKEMSPSMQAYYVN
+243 VKEMSPSMQAYYIN
-257 NLGNYYYFQGDYK
+257 NLGNYYYYQDDYK
-270 NALQTFLRMKK
+270 NALQSFLRMKK

-345 VRAGRKKEAGRL
+345 VRAGRMHEAGRI
-357 MADKTDESLIPYTL
+357 MADKTDDSLIPYTL

-379 RRYYELTGNYDKAYA
+379 RRYYELTGDYDKAYA
-394 LLNRS
+394 LLNKS

-427 QLHRDLAIEHKN
+427 QLHHDLAIEHKN

-474 FKIQLRMMSLKLDNV
+474 FKIQLRMMNLKLDNI

-578 SMFIQIMTEN
+578 SMFIQILTEN
-588 SIKHAL
+588 AIKHAL

-614 VIKVTDNGPGF
+614 VIRVTDNGPGF

-681 VKIESNKQSYRV
+681 VKIE
-693 KQTI
+693 

>member
-42 NGNLRRLD
+42 NGNMRWLD

-59 ALQAIEKG
+59 ALQAIERG
-67 MNEADDSTTYYEYML
+67 MNEANDSTTYYEYVL
-82 RKALFYSLTEHP
+82 REARYYRLTERP

-100 IDSVKTFVTQQDDGY
+100 IDRVTAFVMHQDDGY
-115 YATNGTCLSPRLN
+115 YAINGTCLSPRLN

-145 HRDPRRIVALNKET
+145 HRDPRRIVALNRET

-178 MADAYMLCN
+178 MADAYLLCN
-187 DLPNAAKWYQRALFL
+187 DLTNAAKWYRRALFL
-202 VDSLELPQKEN
+202 VDSLDLPQKEN

-226 LRNYYKAKFY
+226 LRNYDKAKLY
-236 NDQTEPH
+236 YDQTEPH
-243 VKEMSPSMQAYYVN
+243 VKEMSPSMQAYYIN
-257 NLGNYYYFQGDYK
+257 NLGNYFYYQDDYK
-270 NALQTFLRMKK
+270 NALQSFLRMKK

-316 MLDDVE
+316 MLNDVE

-345 VRAGRKKEAGRL
+345 VRAGRMHEAERI
-357 MADKTDESLIPYTL
+357 MADKTDDSLIPYTL

-394 LLNRS
+394 LLNKS

-474 FKIQLRMMSLKLDNV
+474 FKIQLRMMNLKLDNV

-578 SMFIQIMTEN
+578 SMFIQILTEN
-588 SIKHAL
+588 AIKHGL
-594 RNKEGIKLL
+594 RNKEGDKRLCINVTRD
-603 SITVRREQHNT
+603 SNCT
-614 VIKVTDNGPGF
+614 VIKVSDNGPGF
-625 NPATLRRKTGMNII
+625 NPNVLRRKTGMNII

-647 VRNKDKIRFAIRN
+647 VRNKDKIRFSIRN
-660 IYSPDGQQTKGC
+660 IYSDDSKQPNGC
-672 EATLKVPDG
+672 EATLRVPDG
-681 VKIESNKQSYRV
+681 VKIE
-693 KQTI
+693 

>member
-67 MNEADDSTTYYEYML
+67 MNEANDSTTYYEYVL
-82 RKALFYSLTEHP
+82 REARYYSLTERP

-100 IDSVKTFVTQQDDGY
+100 IDRVTAFVMHQDDGY
-115 YATNGTCLSPRLN
+115 YAINGTCLSPRLN

-145 HRDPRRIVALNKET
+145 HRDPRHIVSLYNDT
-159 YNLLLNSNSKH
+159 YQLLLNSDSKH

-178 MADAYMLCN
+178 MADAFLLCN
-187 DLPNAAKWYQRALFL
+187 DLPNAAKWYRRALFL
-202 VDSLELPQKEN
+202 VDSLDLPQKEN
-213 ITLYMGLAQIYVT
+213 ITLYMGLAQIYLT
-226 LRNYYKAKFY
+226 LRNYNKAKLY
-236 NDQTEPH
+236 YDQTEPH
-243 VKEMSPSMQAYYVN
+243 VKEMSPSMQAYYIN
-257 NLGNYYYFQGDYK
+257 NLGNFYYFQGDYK
-270 NALQTFLRMKK
+270 HALLTFLRMKK
-281 LLEQHGMVRT
+281 MLEQHGMVRT

-302 DVYLNLGKLNDATA
+302 DVFLNLGKLNDATA

-345 VRAGRKKEAGRL
+345 VRAGRMQEAGRL

-371 VNIRNKYK
+371 VNIRNRYK

-408 NLSNMRTAE
+408 NLSNMRTTE

-474 FKIQLRMMSLKLDNV
+474 FKIQLRMMNLKLDNI

-553 YLMGDDFHFNIDI
+553 YLMGDDFNFSIDI

-571 ASSVRIP
+571 TSRVKIP

-614 VIKVTDNGPGF
+614 VIRVTDNGPGF

-681 VKIESNKQSYRV
+681 VKIE
-693 KQTI
+693 

>member
-42 NGNLRRLD
+42 NGNMRWLD

-59 ALQAIEKG
+59 ALQAIERG
-67 MNEADDSTTYYEYML
+67 MNEANDSTTYYEYVL
-82 RKALFYSLTEHP
+82 REARYYSLTERP

-100 IDSVKTFVTQQDDGY
+100 IDRVTAFVMHQDDGY
-115 YATNGTCLSPRLN
+115 YAINGTCLSPRLN
-128 SLMAGAKAC
+128 SLIAGTKAC
-137 QAARYMSN
+137 QAARDMSC
-145 HRDPRRIVALNKET
+145 HRDPRHIVSLYNDT
-159 YNLLLNSNSKH
+159 YQLLLNSDSKH

-178 MADAYMLCN
+178 MADAFLLCN
-187 DLPNAAKWYQRALFL
+187 DLPNAAKWYRRALFL
-202 VDSLELPQKEN
+202 VDSLDLPQKEN
-213 ITLYMGLAQIYVT
+213 ITLYMGLAQIYLT
-226 LRNYYKAKFY
+226 LRNYNKAKLY
-236 NDQTEPH
+236 YDQTEPH
-243 VKEMSPSMQAYYVN
+243 VKEMSPSMQAYYIN
-257 NLGNYYYFQGDYK
+257 NLGNFYYFQGDYK
-270 NALQTFLRMKK
+270 HALLTFLRMKK
-281 LLEQHGMVRT
+281 MLERHGMVRT

-345 VRAGRKKEAGRL
+345 VRAGRMQEAGRL

-371 VNIRNKYK
+371 VNIRNRYK

-408 NLSNMRTAE
+408 NLSNMRSAE

-474 FKIQLRMMSLKLDNV
+474 FKIQLRMMNLKLDNI

-578 SMFIQIMTEN
+578 SMFIQILTEN
-588 SIKHAL
+588 AIKHAL

-614 VIKVTDNGPGF
+614 VIRVTDNGPGF

-681 VKIESNKQSYRV
+681 VKIE
-693 KQTI
+693 

>member
-59 ALQAIEKG
+59 ALQAIERG
-67 MNEADDSTTYYEYML
+67 MNEANDSTTYYEYVL
-82 RKALFYSLTEHP
+82 REARYYSLTERP

-100 IDSVKTFVTQQDDGY
+100 IDRVTAFVMHQDDGY
-115 YATNGTCLSPRLN
+115 YAINGTCLSPRLN
-128 SLMAGAKAC
+128 SLIAGAKAC

-145 HRDPRRIVALNKET
+145 HRDPRRIVALNRET
-159 YNLLLNSNSKH
+159 YNLLLNSDSKH

-178 MADAYMLCN
+178 MADAYLLCN
-187 DLPNAAKWYQRALFL
+187 DLPNAAKWYRRALFL

-322 PYFRAQGDNTS
+322 PYFRAHGDNTS

-345 VRAGRKKEAGRL
+345 VRAGRMQEAGRI

-371 VNIRNKYK
+371 VNIRNRYK

-394 LLNRS
+394 LLNKS

-427 QLHRDLAIEHKN
+427 QLHHDLAIEHKN

-474 FKIQLRMMSLKLDNV
+474 FKVQLRMMNLKLDNV

-505 IIKSDVKESNEL
+505 IIKSDIKESNEL

-578 SMFIQIMTEN
+578 SMFIQILTEN
-588 SIKHAL
+588 AIKHAL

-614 VIKVTDNGPGF
+614 VIRVTDNGPGF
-625 NPATLRRKTGMNII
+625 NHATLRRKTGMNII

-681 VKIESNKQSYRV
+681 VKIE
-693 KQTI
+693 

>member
-1 MNNMNTTTKQ
+1 MNTIAKQ
-11 LLKATII
+11 LLQATTTACMAVIII
-18 ACIAV
+18 ALQA
-23 VTITLL
+23 
-29 VCNPKHSNNDMAQ
+29 CNPKQDNDQTAENSNM
-42 NGNLRRLD
+42 RWLD
-50 DSIAALAPS
+50 DSIAVLAPS

-67 MNEADDSTTYYEYML
+67 MNEADDSTTYYEYIL

-115 YATNGTCLSPRLN
+115 YTTNGTCLSPRLN

-145 HRDPRRIVALNKET
+145 HRDPRRIVSLYNDT
-159 YNLLLNSNSKH
+159 YRLLLNSDSKH

-178 MADAYMLCN
+178 MADAYLLCN
-187 DLPNAAKWYQRALFL
+187 DLPNAAKWYRRALFL
-202 VDSLELPQKEN
+202 VDSLDLPQKEN

-226 LRNYYKAKFY
+226 LRNYNKAKFY
-236 NDQTEPH
+236 YDQTEPH
-243 VKEMSPSMQAYYVN
+243 VKDMSPSMQAYYIN
-257 NLGNYYYFQGDYK
+257 NLGNFYYFQGDYK
-270 NALQTFLRMKK
+270 NALLTFLRMKK
-281 LLEQHGMVRT
+281 MLEQHGMART

-302 DVYLNLGKLNDATA
+302 DVFLNLGKLDKASA
-316 MLDDVE
+316 MLDDIE

-345 VRAGRKKEAGRL
+345 VKAGRMHEAERI

-371 VNIRNKYK
+371 VNIRNRYK
-379 RRYYELTGNYDKAYA
+379 RRYYELTGNYNKAYA
-394 LLNRS
+394 LLNKS

-427 QLHRDLAIEHKN
+427 QLHLDLAIEHKN

-474 FKIQLRMMSLKLDNV
+474 FKIQLRMMNLKLDNV

-547 YIRVES
+547 YVRVES
-553 YLMGDDFHFNIDI
+553 YLMGDDFNFSIDI

-578 SMFIQIMTEN
+578 SMFIQILTEN
-588 SIKHAL
+588 AIKHAL

-614 VIKVTDNGPGF
+614 VIRVTDNGPGF
-625 NPATLRRKTGMNII
+625 NHATLRRKTGMNII

-681 VKIESNKQSYRV
+681 VKIE
-693 KQTI
+693 

>member
-42 NGNLRRLD
+42 NGNMRWLD

-59 ALQAIEKG
+59 ALQAIERG
-67 MNEADDSTTYYEYML
+67 MNEANDSTTYYEYVL
-82 RKALFYSLTEHP
+82 REARYYSLTERP

-100 IDSVKTFVTQQDDGY
+100 IDRVTAFVMHQDDGY
-115 YATNGTCLSPRLN
+115 YAINGTCLSPRLN
-128 SLMAGAKAC
+128 SLIAGAKAC

-145 HRDPRRIVALNKET
+145 HRDPRHIVSLYNDT
-159 YNLLLNSNSKH
+159 YQLLLNSDSKH

-178 MADAYMLCN
+178 MADAFLLCN
-187 DLPNAAKWYQRALFL
+187 DLPNAAKWYRRALFL

-213 ITLYMGLAQIYVT
+213 ITLYMGLAQIYLT
-226 LRNYYKAKFY
+226 LRNYNKAKLY
-236 NDQTEPH
+236 YDQTEPH
-243 VKEMSPSMQAYYVN
+243 VKEMSPSMQAYYIN
-257 NLGNYYYFQGDYK
+257 NLGNFYYFQGDYK
-270 NALQTFLRMKK
+270 HALLTFLRMKK
-281 LLEQHGMVRT
+281 MLEQHGMVRT

-322 PYFRAQGDNTS
+322 PYSRAQGDNTS

-345 VRAGRKKEAGRL
+345 VRAGRMQEAGRL

-371 VNIRNKYK
+371 VNIRNRYK

-408 NLSNMRTAE
+408 NLSNMRTTE

-474 FKIQLRMMSLKLDNV
+474 FKIQLRMMNLKLDNI

-571 ASSVRIP
+571 AGSVRIP
-578 SMFIQIMTEN
+578 SMFIQILTEN
-588 SIKHAL
+588 AIKHAL

-614 VIKVTDNGPGF
+614 VIRVTDNGPGF

-660 IYSPDGQQTKGC
+660 IYSPDGQQIKGC

-681 VKIESNKQSYRV
+681 VKIE
-693 KQTI
+693 

>member
-1 MNNMNTTTKQ
+1 MNTTTKQ

-42 NGNLRRLD
+42 NGNLRWLD

-59 ALQAIEKG
+59 ALQAIERG
-67 MNEADDSTTYYEYML
+67 MNEANDSTTYYEYVL
-82 RKALFYSLTEHP
+82 REARYYSLTERP

-100 IDSVKTFVTQQDDGY
+100 IDRVTAFVMHQDDGY
-115 YATNGTCLSPRLN
+115 YAINGTCLSPRLN
-128 SLMAGAKAC
+128 SLIAGAKAC

-145 HRDPRRIVALNKET
+145 HRDPRHIVSLYNDT
-159 YNLLLNSNSKH
+159 YQLLLNSDSKH

-178 MADAYMLCN
+178 MADAFLLCN
-187 DLPNAAKWYQRALFL
+187 DLTNAAKWYRRALFL
-202 VDSLELPQKEN
+202 VDSLDLPQKEN
-213 ITLYMGLAQIYVT
+213 ITLYMGLAQIYLT
-226 LRNYYKAKFY
+226 LRNYNKAKLY
-236 NDQTEPH
+236 YDQTEPH
-243 VKEMSPSMQAYYVN
+243 VKEMSPSMQAYYIN
-257 NLGNYYYFQGDYK
+257 NLGNFYYFQGDYK
-270 NALQTFLRMKK
+270 HALLTFLRMKK
-281 LLEQHGMVRT
+281 MLEQHGMVRT

-302 DVYLNLGKLNDATA
+302 DVFLNLGKLNDATA

-345 VRAGRKKEAGRL
+345 VRAGRMQEAGRL

-371 VNIRNKYK
+371 VNIRNRYK

-408 NLSNMRTAE
+408 NLSNMRSAE

-474 FKIQLRMMSLKLDNV
+474 FKIQLRMMNLKLDNI

-571 ASSVRIP
+571 TSSVRIP

-614 VIKVTDNGPGF
+614 VIRVTDNGPGF
-625 NPATLRRKTGMNII
+625 NHATLRRKTGMNII

-681 VKIESNKQSYRV
+681 VKIE
-693 KQTI
+693 

>member
-42 NGNLRRLD
+42 NGNMRWLD

-59 ALQAIEKG
+59 ALQAIERG
-67 MNEADDSTTYYEYML
+67 MNEANDSTTYYEYVL
-82 RKALFYSLTEHP
+82 REARYYSLTERP

-100 IDSVKTFVTQQDDGY
+100 IDRVTAFVMHQDDGY
-115 YATNGTCLSPRLN
+115 YAINGTCLSPRLN
-128 SLMAGAKAC
+128 SLIAGAKAC

-145 HRDPRRIVALNKET
+145 HRDPRHIVSLYNDT
-159 YNLLLNSNSKH
+159 YQLLLNSDSKH

-178 MADAYMLCN
+178 MADAFLLCN
-187 DLPNAAKWYQRALFL
+187 DLPNAAKWYRRALFL
-202 VDSLELPQKEN
+202 VDSLDLPQKEN
-213 ITLYMGLAQIYVT
+213 ITLYMGLAQIYLT
-226 LRNYYKAKFY
+226 LRNYNKAKLY
-236 NDQTEPH
+236 YDQTEPH
-243 VKEMSPSMQAYYVN
+243 VKDMSPSMQAYYIN
-257 NLGNYYYFQGDYK
+257 NLGNFYYFQGDYK
-270 NALQTFLRMKK
+270 HALLTFLRMKK
-281 LLEQHGMVRT
+281 MLEQHGMVRT

-302 DVYLNLGKLNDATA
+302 DVFLNLGKLNDATA
-316 MLDDVE
+316 MLDEVE

-345 VRAGRKKEAGRL
+345 VRAGRMQEAGRL

-371 VNIRNKYK
+371 VNIRNRYK

-408 NLSNMRTAE
+408 NLSNMRTTE

-474 FKIQLRMMSLKLDNV
+474 FKIQLRMMNLKLDNI

-578 SMFIQIMTEN
+578 SMFIQILTEN
-588 SIKHAL
+588 AIKHAL

-614 VIKVTDNGPGF
+614 VIRVTDNGPGF

-681 VKIESNKQSYRV
+681 VKIE
-693 KQTI
+693 

>member
-1 MNNMNTTTKQ
+1 MKKMNTTIKQ
-11 LLKATII
+11 LLKAITT

-23 VTITLL
+23 IIIALQA
-29 VCNPKHSNNDMAQ
+29 CNAKQSNDKTAQ
-42 NGNLRRLD
+42 NGNMRWLD

-67 MNEADDSTTYYEYML
+67 MKEADDSTTYYEYML
-82 RKALFYSLTEHP
+82 RKAQYYSLTDSP

-137 QAARYMSN
+137 QAARYMSV

-159 YNLLLNSNSKH
+159 YNLLFNSDSKH

-187 DLPNAAKWYQRALFL
+187 DLPNAAKWYRRALFL

-213 ITLYMGLAQIYVT
+213 ITLYMGLAQIYLT
-226 LRNYYKAKFY
+226 LRNYSKAKFY

-257 NLGNYYYFQGDYK
+257 NLGNYYYFQADYK

-345 VRAGRKKEAGRL
+345 VRAGRMHEAERL
-357 MADKTDESLIPYTL
+357 MADKTDDSLIPYTL

-379 RRYYELTGNYDKAYA
+379 RRYYELTGDYSKAYA

-399 IAYNDSIEH
+399 IAYNDSIEQ
-408 NLSNMRTAE
+408 NLSNMRSAE
-417 IMSRFTTDTL
+417 ILSRFTTDTL
-427 QLHRDLAIEHKN
+427 LLHHDLAIEHKN

-474 FKIQLRMMSLKLDNV
+474 FKMQLRMMSLKLDNV

-547 YIRVES
+547 YVRVES

-578 SMFIQIMTEN
+578 SMFIQILTEN
-588 SIKHAL
+588 AIKHAL
-594 RNKEGIKLL
+594 RNKEGVKLL

-614 VIKVTDNGPGF
+614 VIRVTDNGPGF

-647 VRNKDKIRFAIRN
+647 VRNKVKIRFAIRN
-660 IYSPDGQQTKGC
+660 ICSPDGQQIKGC

-681 VKIESNKQSYRV
+681 VKIE
-693 KQTI
+693 

>member
-1 MNNMNTTTKQ
+1 
-11 LLKATII
+11 
-18 ACIAV
+18 
-23 VTITLL
+23 
-29 VCNPKHSNNDMAQ
+29 MAQ
-42 NGNLRRLD
+42 NGNMRWLD

-59 ALQAIEKG
+59 ALQAIERG
-67 MNEADDSTTYYEYML
+67 MNEANDSTTYYEYVL
-82 RKALFYSLTEHP
+82 REARYYSLTERP

-100 IDSVKTFVTQQDDGY
+100 IDRVTAFVMHQDDGY
-115 YATNGTCLSPRLN
+115 YAINGTCLSPRLN
-128 SLMAGAKAC
+128 SLIAGTKAC
-137 QAARYMSN
+137 QAARDMSC
-145 HRDPRRIVALNKET
+145 HRDPRHIVSLYNDT
-159 YNLLLNSNSKH
+159 YQLLLNSDSKH

-178 MADAYMLCN
+178 MADAFLLCN
-187 DLPNAAKWYQRALFL
+187 DLPNAAKWYRRALFL
-202 VDSLELPQKEN
+202 VDSLDLPQKEN
-213 ITLYMGLAQIYVT
+213 ITLYMGLAQIYLT
-226 LRNYYKAKFY
+226 LRNYNKAKLY
-236 NDQTEPH
+236 YDQTEPH
-243 VKEMSPSMQAYYVN
+243 VKEMSPSMQAYYIN
-257 NLGNYYYFQGDYK
+257 NLGNFYYFQGDYK
-270 NALQTFLRMKK
+270 HALLTFLRMKK
-281 LLEQHGMVRT
+281 MLERHGMVRT

-345 VRAGRKKEAGRL
+345 VRAGRMQEAGRL
-357 MADKTDESLIPYTL
+357 MANKTDESLIPYTL
-371 VNIRNKYK
+371 VNIRNRYK

-408 NLSNMRTAE
+408 NLSNMRSAE

-427 QLHRDLAIEHKN
+427 QLHHDLAIEHKN

-474 FKIQLRMMSLKLDNV
+474 FKIQLRMMNLKLDNI

-571 ASSVRIP
+571 TSRVKIP

-614 VIKVTDNGPGF
+614 VIRVTDNGPGF

-681 VKIESNKQSYRV
+681 VKIE
-693 KQTI
+693 

>member
-42 NGNLRRLD
+42 NGNLRWLD

-59 ALQAIEKG
+59 ALQAIERG
-67 MNEADDSTTYYEYML
+67 MNEANDSTTYYEYVL
-82 RKALFYSLTEHP
+82 REARYYSLTERP

-100 IDSVKTFVTQQDDGY
+100 IDRVTAFVMHQDDGY
-115 YATNGTCLSPRLN
+115 YAINGTCLSPRLN

-145 HRDPRRIVALNKET
+145 HRDPRRIVALNRET

-178 MADAYMLCN
+178 MADAFLLCN
-187 DLPNAAKWYQRALFL
+187 DLPNAAKWYRRALFL
-202 VDSLELPQKEN
+202 VDSLDLPQKEN
-213 ITLYMGLAQIYVT
+213 ITLYMGLAQIYLT
-226 LRNYYKAKFY
+226 LRNYNKAKLY
-236 NDQTEPH
+236 YDQTEPH
-243 VKEMSPSMQAYYVN
+243 VKEMSPSMQAYYIN
-257 NLGNYYYFQGDYK
+257 NLGNFYYFQGDYK
-270 NALQTFLRMKK
+270 HALLTFLRMKK
-281 LLEQHGMVRT
+281 MLEQHGMVRT

-345 VRAGRKKEAGRL
+345 VRAGRMQEAGRL

-371 VNIRNKYK
+371 VNIRNRYK

-408 NLSNMRTAE
+408 NLSNMRTTE

-474 FKIQLRMMSLKLDNV
+474 FKIQLRMMNLKLDNI

-505 IIKSDVKESNEL
+505 IIKSDAKESNEL

-578 SMFIQIMTEN
+578 SMFIQILTEN
-588 SIKHAL
+588 AIKHAL

-614 VIKVTDNGPGF
+614 VIRVTDNGPGF

-681 VKIESNKQSYRV
+681 VKIE
-693 KQTI
+693 

>member
-42 NGNLRRLD
+42 NGNMRWLD

-59 ALQAIEKG
+59 ALQAIERG
-67 MNEADDSTTYYEYML
+67 MNEANDSTTYYEYVL
-82 RKALFYSLTEHP
+82 REARYYSLTERP

-100 IDSVKTFVTQQDDGY
+100 IDRVTAFVMHQDDGY
-115 YATNGTCLSPRLN
+115 YAINGTCLSPRLN
-128 SLMAGAKAC
+128 SLIAGTKAC
-137 QAARYMSN
+137 QAARDMSC
-145 HRDPRRIVALNKET
+145 HRDPRHIVSLYNDT
-159 YNLLLNSNSKH
+159 YQLLLNSDSKH

-178 MADAYMLCN
+178 MADAFLLCN
-187 DLPNAAKWYQRALFL
+187 DLPNAAKWYRRALFL
-202 VDSLELPQKEN
+202 VDSLDLPQKEN
-213 ITLYMGLAQIYVT
+213 ITLYMGLAQIYLT
-226 LRNYYKAKFY
+226 LRNYNKAKLY
-236 NDQTEPH
+236 YDQTEPH
-243 VKEMSPSMQAYYVN
+243 VKEMSPSMQAYYIN
-257 NLGNYYYFQGDYK
+257 NLGNFYYFQGDYK
-270 NALQTFLRMKK
+270 HALLTFLRMKK
-281 LLEQHGMVRT
+281 MLEQHGMVRT

-302 DVYLNLGKLNDATA
+302 DVFLNLGKLNDATA

-345 VRAGRKKEAGRL
+345 VRAGRMQEAGRL

-371 VNIRNKYK
+371 VNIRNRYK

-408 NLSNMRTAE
+408 NLSNMRTTE

-474 FKIQLRMMSLKLDNV
+474 FKIQLRMMNLKLDNI

-505 IIKSDVKESNEL
+505 IIKSDAKETNEL

-578 SMFIQIMTEN
+578 SMFIQILTEN
-588 SIKHAL
+588 AIKHAL

-614 VIKVTDNGPGF
+614 VIRVTDNGPGF

-681 VKIESNKQSYRV
+681 VKIE
-693 KQTI
+693 

>member
-42 NGNLRRLD
+42 NGNMRWLD

-59 ALQAIEKG
+59 ALQAIERG
-67 MNEADDSTTYYEYML
+67 MNEANDSTTYYEYVL
-82 RKALFYSLTEHP
+82 REARYYSLTERP

-100 IDSVKTFVTQQDDGY
+100 IDRVTAFVMHQDDGY
-115 YATNGTCLSPRLN
+115 YAINGTCLSPRLN
-128 SLMAGAKAC
+128 SLIAGAKAC

-145 HRDPRRIVALNKET
+145 HRDPRHIVSLYNDT
-159 YNLLLNSNSKH
+159 YQLLLNSDSKH

-178 MADAYMLCN
+178 MADAFLLCN
-187 DLPNAAKWYQRALFL
+187 DLPNAAKWYRRALFL
-202 VDSLELPQKEN
+202 VDSLDLPQKEN
-213 ITLYMGLAQIYVT
+213 ITLYMGLAQIYLT
-226 LRNYYKAKFY
+226 LRNYNKAKLY
-236 NDQTEPH
+236 YDQTEPH
-243 VKEMSPSMQAYYVN
+243 VKEMSPSMQAYYIN
-257 NLGNYYYFQGDYK
+257 NLGNFYYFQGDYK
-270 NALQTFLRMKK
+270 HALLTFLRMKK
-281 LLEQHGMVRT
+281 MLEQHGMVRT

-322 PYFRAQGDNTS
+322 PYSRAQGDNTS

-345 VRAGRKKEAGRL
+345 VRAGRMQEAEHL

-371 VNIRNKYK
+371 VNIRNRYK

-408 NLSNMRTAE
+408 NLSNMRTTE

-474 FKIQLRMMSLKLDNV
+474 FKIQLRMMNLKLDNI

-547 YIRVES
+547 YVRVES

-578 SMFIQIMTEN
+578 SMFIQILTEN
-588 SIKHAL
+588 AIKHAL

-614 VIKVTDNGPGF
+614 VIRVTDNGPGF

-647 VRNKDKIRFAIRN
+647 VRNKVKIRFAIRN
-660 IYSPDGQQTKGC
+660 IYSPDRQQTKGC

-681 VKIESNKQSYRV
+681 AKIE
-693 KQTI
+693 

>member
-1 MNNMNTTTKQ
+1 MKKMNTTIKQ
-11 LLKATII
+11 LLQAITT

-23 VTITLL
+23 IIIALQA
-29 VCNPKHSNNDMAQ
+29 CNAKQSNDETAQ
-42 NGNLRRLD
+42 NGNMRWLD

-82 RKALFYSLTEHP
+82 RKAQYYSLTDSP

-137 QAARYMSN
+137 QAARYMSV
-145 HRDPRRIVALNKET
+145 HRDPRRIVSLNNET
-159 YNLLLNSNSKH
+159 YNLLLNSDSKH

-187 DLPNAAKWYQRALFL
+187 DLPNAAKWYRRALFL

-213 ITLYMGLAQIYVT
+213 ITLYMGLAQIYLT
-226 LRNYYKAKFY
+226 LRNYSKAKFY

-322 PYFRAQGDNTS
+322 PYFIAQGDNTS

-345 VRAGRKKEAGRL
+345 VRAGRMHEAERL
-357 MADKTDESLIPYTL
+357 MADKTDDSLIPYTL

-379 RRYYELTGNYDKAYA
+379 RRYYELTDDYSKAYA

-399 IAYNDSIEH
+399 IAYNDSIEQ
-408 NLSNMRTAE
+408 NLSNMRSAE
-417 IMSRFTTDTL
+417 ILSRFTTDTL
-427 QLHRDLAIEHKN
+427 LLHHDLAIEHKN

-474 FKIQLRMMSLKLDNV
+474 FKMQLRMMNLKLDNV

-547 YIRVES
+547 YVRVES
-553 YLMGDDFHFNIDI
+553 YLMGDDFHFHIDI

-578 SMFIQIMTEN
+578 SMFIQILTEN
-588 SIKHAL
+588 AIKHAL
-594 RNKEGIKLL
+594 RNKEGVKLL

-614 VIKVTDNGPGF
+614 VIRVTDNGPGF

-647 VRNKDKIRFAIRN
+647 VRNKVKIRFAIRN
-660 IYSPDGQQTKGC
+660 ICSPDGQQIKGC

-681 VKIESNKQSYRV
+681 VKIE
-693 KQTI
+693 

>member
-1 MNNMNTTTKQ
+1 MKKMNTIAKQ
-11 LLKATII
+11 LLQATTTACMAVIII
-18 ACIAV
+18 ALQA
-23 VTITLL
+23 
-29 VCNPKHSNNDMAQ
+29 CNPKQDNDQTAE
-42 NGNLRRLD
+42 NSNLRWLD

-100 IDSVKTFVTQQDDGY
+100 IDRVTAFVMHQDDGY

-243 VKEMSPSMQAYYVN
+243 VKEMSPSMQAYYIN
-257 NLGNYYYFQGDYK
+257 NLGNFYYFQGDYK
-270 NALQTFLRMKK
+270 HALLTFLRMKK
-281 LLEQHGMVRT
+281 MLEQHGMVRT

-345 VRAGRKKEAGRL
+345 VRAGRMQEAGRL

-371 VNIRNKYK
+371 VNIRNRYK

-408 NLSNMRTAE
+408 NLSNMRSAE

-474 FKIQLRMMSLKLDNV
+474 FKIQLRMMNLKLDNI

-578 SMFIQIMTEN
+578 SMFIQILTEN
-588 SIKHAL
+588 AIKHAL

-614 VIKVTDNGPGF
+614 VIRVTDNGPGF

-681 VKIESNKQSYRV
+681 VKIE
-693 KQTI
+693 